1 MVGWMVG
8 LDGESQFREEKK
20 KKKKKRKTN
29 PNLLS
34 LPSTP
39 SLVFNTVARHFTNPV
54 KPTPAAVRVV
64 TVPAGIQHRPSSST
78 RIKSD
83 ANFWLVLR
91 RCLEESVNRLFLYC
105 NPAISIKYLLLVFF
119 FLFLPSTIWTF
130 WTKTKSEKRPITNV
144 DKRISTV
151 YFAM

>member
-54 KPTPAAVRVV
+54 KPTPAAVSGDGASRN
-64 TVPAGIQHRPSSST
+64 TT
-78 RIKSD
+78 
-83 ANFWLVLR
+83 
-91 RCLEESVNRLFLYC
+91 
-105 NPAISIKYLLLVFF
+105 
-119 FLFLPSTIWTF
+119 STILIHT
-130 WTKTKSEKRPITNV
+130 
-144 DKRISTV
+144 D
-151 YFAM
+151 